1 LIGKSSKVFEEG
13 NNDPRQM
20 ASNECVFNTMVVV
33 EPEAKKK
40 YKIKK
45 EKEKDAAV
53 ENLIILG

>member
-1 LIGKSSKVFEEG
+1 
-13 NNDPRQM
+13 
-20 ASNECVFNTMVVV
+20 MVVV